1 VYRDMEQWREIRRR
15 VLVEGVSK
23 RQIMRET
30 GLHFKTL
37 NKILRHS
44 IPPGYQRT
52 APIRRPKIDP
62 LFIHYQ

>member
-15 VLVEGVSK
+15 VLGEGVSK

-52 APIRRPKIDP
+52 VPIRRPKIDP
-62 LFIHYQ
+62 YLFIRA